1 MGWNWLYFYQ
11 GSTLLNTPRGADEDE
26 HISHFQFL
34 EGKNII
40 SGRFPGG
47 LQGEDL
53 RGLLRR
59 GAFIYFVTGGSIYY
73 SSSVTDHFLLP
84 IS

>member
-11 GSTLLNTPRGADEDE
+11 WSTLLNMPRGAGEDE

-34 EGKNII
+34 ERKNII
-40 SGRFPGG
+40 SDRIPGSI
-47 LQGEDL
+47 QGEDM

-59 GAFIYFVTGGSIYY
+59 GEFIYFVTGGSIY
-73 SSSVTDHFLLP
+73 SLSSVTDHFLLP